1 MQIKGIIKEA
11 LPVVTGQG
19 ARGQWVKQGF
29 VLEYES
35 GQYPKSI
42 AFDVFGDE
50 KLQKFRISVGE
61 ELICDIDFKAV
72 KGKNG
77 YTFNSV
83 DCWDVARVNQV
94 QQQPQQQ
101 HAPMQ
106 QAQHAAAAPQGC
118 RVVYPDR
125 QPAQA
130 PQQPAQH
137 PPYQPPQQ
145 TRAPFPPPG
154 TPQDDGQL
162 PF

>member
-1 MQIKGIIKEA
+1 MQFKGIIKEA

-50 KLQKFRISVGE
+50 RLQKFRISVGE

-83 DCWDVARVNQV
+83 DCWNVTRVNQV
-94 QQQPQQQ
+94 QQQ
-101 HAPMQ
+101 APMQ
-106 QAQHAAAAPQGC
+106 QPQQAAAAPQGC
-118 RVVYPDR
+118 QVIYPDR

-130 PQQPAQH
+130 PQQP
-137 PPYQPPQQ
+137 QQ
-145 TRAPFPPPG
+145 TQVPFPPPG